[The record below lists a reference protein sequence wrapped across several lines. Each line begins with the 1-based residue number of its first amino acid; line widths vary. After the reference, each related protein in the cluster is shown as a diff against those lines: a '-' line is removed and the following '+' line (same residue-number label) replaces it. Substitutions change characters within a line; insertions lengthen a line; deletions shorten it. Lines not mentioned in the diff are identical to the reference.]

1 MRVDDSVLI
10 HRITHSMDANIF
22 RLEKV
27 GRKVKLKTQQRMV
40 GTTIQSNSFAG
51 THSERVERE
60 VKQLLEDMRRI
71 EPAEDPFCLLG
82 DLFVDEP
89 RVERYFEALIGE
101 FNFGSD
107 GWNIIMNMR
116 DRPLYCTTVPC

>member
-1 MRVDDSVLI
+1 MRGDDSVLI

-27 GRKVKLKTQQRMV
+27 GRKVSKLKTQERMA
-40 GTTIQSNSFAG
+40 GTNIQSNSFAE

-71 EPAEDPFCLLG
+71 EPVEDPFCFFG
-82 DLFVDEP
+82 DLFVLVSFILVLMDAI
-89 RVERYFEALIGE
+89 FEYE
-101 FNFGSD
+101 
-107 GWNIIMNMR
+107 
-116 DRPLYCTTVPC
+116 

>member
-71 EPAEDPFCLLG
+71 EPAEDPFCYLEICLWTNHASNG
-82 DLFVDEP
+82 T
-89 RVERYFEALIGE
+89 
-101 FNFGSD
+101 SKH
-107 GWNIIMNMR
+107 
-116 DRPLYCTTVPC
+116 